1 MSSTVELATPPA
13 RDLEV
18 VDPQERLRG
27 YHAHIYF
34 GPETRGAVEALLRA
48 LRASPA
54 MVAVRTIGRLHDRPV
69 GPHPRPS
76 VQLEI
81 PAAGAGLALS
91 WLALNRGDLTVF
103 VHAITDDEFWDHVH
117 NAMWMGEML
126 PLVNLECLENP
137 NGHSLDAY
145 RGQGADGRPSRMP

>member
-1 MSSTVELATPPA
+1 MTSAIGTPTVHDPQ
-13 RDLEV
+13 V
-18 VDPQERLRG
+18 VDPQDRLRG
-27 YHAHIYF
+27 YHAHVYF

-54 MVAVRTIGRLHDRPV
+54 MAAVQTIGRLHDRPV

-76 VQLEI
+76 VQLEV
-81 PAAGAGLALS
+81 PLAGAGLVLS

-103 VHAITDDEFWDHVH
+103 VHAITDDEVWDHVH

-126 PLVNLECLENP
+126 PLVNLECLDNP
-137 NGHSLDAY
+137 NGRSLDAF
-145 RGQGADGRPSRMP
+145 RGRGSAP